1 MPSDS
6 LLLASQALS
15 LDHWWLRQRV
25 NCYLESASATLY
37 ILRPN
42 LPKIMVFSSIVVI
55 NPKLVSVDF
64 SGQSR
69 IWTTDSSVAAF

>member
-15 LDHWWLRQRV
+15 PDHWWLRQRV
-25 NCYLESASATLY
+25 NCCLESASATLY